1 MTFVYLFILGVTVLS
16 AYYYRKDLFSPVRL
30 YICLYCFLLAVNSL
44 KLSEYQTEWS
54 LTTHLFF
61 WGASGLFIAG
71 ACIMLL
77 VNRVHNPLGPVHFP
91 FVKNGI
97 TADALR
103 MDWKWFF
110 YVWLFCSCVFLTSY
124 GVSLLKS
131 GAIPLFS
138 PDADQVRKAFLG
150 ANLFANFGLFF
161 GPLSLILAVELLL
174 FSTLCRSRTI
184 VVWVVSLA
192 SLLLYVTI
200 ITRLDLFRVVIFA
213 LVIYHYGKKNLSL
226 AQLLYAFGFS
236 IIFFLIFFFI
246 RIKFDTFSVF
256 AEAFRLHM
264 PRGMLWAG
272 NIYMYIA
279 NDFWN
284 LDFAFRKYV
293 DGTFSYP
300 LGFGLHLFRPLLGLL
315 GLETP
320 LFHSYGFDSIM
331 NESIIKVK
339 GFNTVV
345 YVWHFYKDFG
355 AFGVYFLPLALGML
369 CTTFYI
375 NTLQRPSLFRLALW
389 GTFVGFILLSYHAPL
404 WELWFV
410 YVNILFLAI
419 AHKRITL
426 ATT

>member
-1 MTFVYLFILGVTVLS
+1 MTFVYLLILGVTVLS

-30 YICLYCFLLAVNSL
+30 YICIYCLLLAVNSL
-44 KLSEYQTEWS
+44 RLSGYQTEWS

-77 VNRVHNPLGPVHFP
+77 VNRVHNPEGPVNFP
-91 FVKNGI
+91 RVKNAI
-97 TADALR
+97 AADALR
-103 MDWKWFF
+103 MDWTWFF
-110 YVWLFCSCVFLTSY
+110 YVWLFCSCVFLASY
-124 GVSLLKS
+124 GYSFFKS
-131 GAIPLFS
+131 GAIPLFTS
-138 PDADQVRKAFLG
+138 DADQARKVFFG
-150 ANLFANFGLFF
+150 TNFFANFGLFF
-161 GPLSLILAVELLL
+161 GPLSLILGAELLFFAKL
-174 FSTLCRSRTI
+174 GRQRTI
-184 VVWVVSLA
+184 VVAAVSLV
-192 SLLLYVTI
+192 SLLLYFGIV
-200 ITRLDLFRVVIFA
+200 TRLDLFRVVLFI

-236 IIFFLIFFFI
+236 VIFFLIFYVL
-246 RIKFDTFSVF
+246 RIKFDTLNVFS
-256 AEAFRLHM
+256 EALRLHM
-264 PRGMLWAG
+264 PPGMLWAG
-272 NIYMYIA
+272 NIYTYIA

-284 LDFAFRKYV
+284 LDFAFSKYV

-300 LGFGLHLFRPLLGLL
+300 LGFGLNLFRPLIGLL
-315 GLETP
+315 QLETP

-355 AFGVYFLPLALGML
+355 TFGVYFLPLALSML

-375 NTLQRPSLFRLALW
+375 NTLHRPSLFRIALW
-389 GTFVGFILLSYHAPL
+389 GVFVGFILLSYHAPL

-410 YVNILFLAI
+410 YINILFIAI
-419 AHKRITL
+419 AHKQIKL
-426 ATT
+426 AT